1 MPRNA
6 EKGRFHRAAA
16 AIKRVFT
23 RRHDDDPA
31 PAETGRGM
39 AGRETQRELDKVHV
53 GRPTHRPSDVGVDVL
68 SQAYS
73 PRDTSGKAGFRSTGA
88 DHQRDQ
94 DFAPGAGNDTWKDE
108 DRLTN
113 KSNDPRIGTHGR
125 TYEPG
130 ESRDESRSE

>member
-1 MPRNA
+1 MSRNA
-6 EKGRFHRAAA
+6 EMGRFGRAAA

-23 RRHDDDPA
+23 RRSEDAA
-31 PAETGRGM
+31 PA
-39 AGRETQRELDKVHV
+39 APVRETQSRLDKVHV
-53 GRPTHRPSDVGVDVL
+53 SRPTHRPSDIGVDVL
-68 SQAYS
+68 SRTYT

-94 DFAPGAGNDTWKDE
+94 DFALGSGGAAWNDE

-113 KSNDPRIGTHGR
+113 KTNDPRIGTHGR

-130 ESRDESRSE
+130 ESRDGSRSE

>member
-1 MPRNA
+1 MQRNA
-6 EKGRFHRAAA
+6 EMGRFGRAAA

-23 RRHDDDPA
+23 RRTEDAAA
-31 PAETGRGM
+31 PAGT
-39 AGRETQRELDKVHV
+39 ARETQSRLASQLDKVHV
-53 GRPTHRPSDVGVDVL
+53 SRPTHRPSDIGVDVL
-68 SQAYS
+68 SRTYT

-88 DHQRDQ
+88 DHHRDQ
-94 DFAPGAGNDTWKDE
+94 DFALGSGGANWNDE

-130 ESRDESRSE
+130 ESRDGSRSE